1 MISVLSRSSNL
12 SLVSLTLA
20 DVNCVTFF
28 LAGVTPLKSMLSGLS
43 LLSGA
48 TVSLNNAPLSIS
60 LCPLFSTIDDSF
72 FMEIDAFS
80 TVAVSNIVI
89 TLLSKL

>member
-28 LAGVTPLKSMLSGLS
+28 LADVTPLKSMLSGLF
-43 LLSGA
+43 A
-48 TVSLNNAPLSIS
+48 VSLNNAPVSIS
-60 LCPLFSTIDDSF
+60 LCPPVPTIDDSF
-72 FMEIDAFS
+72 LIEIDAFS
-80 TVAVSNIVI
+80 GANWFNIVI
-89 TLLSKL
+89 VVSANL